1 MSKNNSTI
9 NSLDIANAVNFK
21 PYVDAIPAIPANLPK
36 DESGKEYRKR
46 ASLLLDA
53 YAEEI
58 EKLGLTENQA
68 KAVIIVTNTFLF
80 QTVRGNYP
88 SYQNRETYA
97 GKLANSILSD
107 IERKATEKAE
117 KALASLSVDQLRA
130 RLAELEASK

>member
-1 MSKNNSTI
+1 MAKKSTI
-9 NSLDIANAVNFK
+9 NALEIANNVNFK

-53 YAEEI
+53 YVEEI
-58 EKLGLTENQA
+58 EKLGMTNEQSE
-68 KAVIIVTNTFLF
+68 AVVIVTNTFLF

-97 GKLANSILSD
+97 GKLAHSILSD
-107 IERKATEKAE
+107 IERKASEKAE
-117 KALASLSVDQLRA
+117 KALANLSADQLRA
-130 RLAELEASK
+130 RLAELEAGG